1 MLYERF
7 ICFEKIFWSDFS
19 GCVSC
24 GSFHVSNSRSEERK
38 QNELRRLQNGDTAE
52 EDVVILVFEY
62 DDYVVS
68 SKS

>member
-1 MLYERF
+1 MAELQ
-7 ICFEKIFWSDFS
+7 KQLQ
-19 GCVSC
+19 
-24 GSFHVSNSRSEERK
+24 EERK

>member
-1 MLYERF
+1 MAELQ
-7 ICFEKIFWSDFS
+7 KQLQ
-19 GCVSC
+19 
-24 GSFHVSNSRSEERK
+24 EERK
-38 QNELRRLQNGDTAE
+38 QNELRRLQNGDTEE